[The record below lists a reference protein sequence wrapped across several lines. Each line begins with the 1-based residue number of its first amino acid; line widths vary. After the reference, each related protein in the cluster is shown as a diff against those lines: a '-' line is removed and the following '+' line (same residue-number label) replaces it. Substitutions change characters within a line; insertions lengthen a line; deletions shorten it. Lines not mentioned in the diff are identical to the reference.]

1 MVRGEKGSAPT
12 IEMDL
17 VTRGKIGNALDI
29 SVKKKRI
36 IRYGN

>member
-17 VTRGKIGNALDI
+17 VFRGRIGNALDI
-29 SVKKKRI
+29 SVKIKKM
-36 IRYGN
+36 NN

>member
-17 VTRGKIGNALDI
+17 VVTRGEIGNALDI
-29 SVKKKRI
+29 SVKR
-36 IRYGN
+36 R